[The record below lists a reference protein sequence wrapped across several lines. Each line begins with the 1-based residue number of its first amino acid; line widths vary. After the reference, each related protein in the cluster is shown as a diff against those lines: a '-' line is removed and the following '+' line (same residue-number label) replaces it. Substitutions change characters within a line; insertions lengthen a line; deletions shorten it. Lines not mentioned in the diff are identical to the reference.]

1 MFNLEMGNHMKDKV
15 AIITGASS
23 GIGEAAA
30 RMFAEAG
37 ASVMLAARREKVL
50 EEIVS
55 SLASAGL
62 KADYAVCDVTDEAQ
76 VEAMVKKTV
85 RRFGRLDCAFNN
97 AGIMPDDIETA
108 DLPAPEFDRVISAN
122 LRSVFLCMKYELGEM
137 LKNGKDGGAIVN
149 DSSIGGIIGM
159 PGRAAYHASKHGVI
173 GLTKCAALEYAT
185 RNIRINAVCPAT
197 IKTPMVERMMKSG
210 AITDIIEPMGRMGR
224 PEEVAAAV
232 LWLCGPGAGFIT
244 GQSIPVDGGY
254 TAK

>member
-1 MFNLEMGNHMKDKV
+1 MKDKV
-15 AIITGASS
+15 AIITGATS
-23 GIGEAAA
+23 GIGKATA

-37 ASVMLAARREKVL
+37 ASVMLAARRENLLK
-50 EEIVS
+50 EIVS
-55 SLASAGL
+55 SLASDGL

-85 RRFGRLDCAFNN
+85 KRFGRLDCAFNN
-97 AGIMPDDIETA
+97 AGIMPDDVETA
-108 DLPAPEFDRVISAN
+108 DLPASEFDRVISAN
-122 LRSVFLCMKYELGEM
+122 LRSVFLCMKYELREM

-159 PGRAAYHASKHGVI
+159 SGRAAYHASKHGVI

-210 AITDIIEPMGRMGR
+210 TITDIIEPMGRIGR
-224 PEEVAAAV
+224 PEEVGAAV
-232 LWLCGPGAGFIT
+232 LWLCGPGASFIT

-254 TAK
+254 TVK